1 MKLIYNMKNACLII
15 SNILTLKFQFFD
27 NLFVRKRK
35 ENTSKHFSAIKD
47 FLKTFFFCL
56 TNGL

>member
-1 MKLIYNMKNACLII
+1 MKNACLII